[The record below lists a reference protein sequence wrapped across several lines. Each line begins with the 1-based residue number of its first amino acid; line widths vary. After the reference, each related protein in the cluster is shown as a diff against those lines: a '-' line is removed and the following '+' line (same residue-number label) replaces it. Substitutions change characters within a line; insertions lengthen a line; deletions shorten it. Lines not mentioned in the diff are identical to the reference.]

1 MGRVAR
7 RARHSNVTEAND
19 APQFT
24 DVQYKNA
31 LIAYRDASVSGQSAA
46 YQDCAHVLR
55 VPFDELVI
63 RTMPPKEVWR
73 WLVEFQRMVR
83 RILARAALFERLPDD
98 VVASICVLATR

>member
-55 VPFDELVI
+55 VPFDPLVI
-63 RTMPPKEVWR
+63 RSLPPKEVWKN
-73 WLVEFQRMVR
+73 LIKFQEMVR
-83 RILARAALFERLPDD
+83 RILARAALFKRLPEE
-98 VVASICVLATR
+98 VVTYICVLASR